1 MKKLFFSLSLFL
13 LLNAENLDE
22 MCQSEGE
29 IRANLTS
36 CYKAA
41 VKIYNSS
48 SDDKDFKNLKD
59 IFLLACENDMKEGCY
74 SAALI
79 YINGYNDVNSELNQ
93 TIILN
98 RYARFL
104 NYALL
109 DNGKKEDKTT
119 AKSYFQRSCELGFKK
134 GCDMRNLLNSL
145 GY

>member
-1 MKKLFFSLSLFL
+1 M

-22 MCQSEGE
+22 MCQSEGD

-48 SDDKDFKNLKD
+48 SDDKDFKKLQK
-59 IFLLACENDMKEGCY
+59 IFLLACENGMKEGCY

-79 YINGYNDVNSELNQ
+79 YLNSYNDVDSELNQ

-98 RYARFL
+98 

-109 DNGKKEDKTT
+109 DNGKKEDKMT

-134 GCDMRNLLNSL
+134 GCDMRNLLEKL

>member
-1 MKKLFFSLSLFL
+1 M

-22 MCQSEGE
+22 MCQSEGD

-36 CYKAA
+36 CDKAA

-48 SDDKDFKNLKD
+48 SDDKDFKKLQK
-59 IFLLACENDMKEGCY
+59 IFLLACENGMKEGCY

-79 YINGYNDVNSELNQ
+79 YLNSYNDVDSELNQ

-109 DNGKKEDKTT
+109 DNGKKEDKMT

-134 GCDMRNLLNSL
+134 GCDMRNLLNSI

>member
-1 MKKLFFSLSLFL
+1 MRKLIFSLSLFL

-22 MCQSEGE
+22 MCQSEGD

-41 VKIYNSS
+41 AKIYNSS
-48 SDDKDFKNLKD
+48 SDDKDFKKLKE

-79 YINGYNDVNSELNQ
+79 YLNSYNDVDSELNQ

-104 NYALL
+104 NYTLL

-134 GCDMRNLLNSL
+134 GCDMRNLLEKL

>member
-1 MKKLFFSLSLFL
+1 M

-22 MCQSEGE
+22 ICQSKGD

-48 SDDKDFKNLKD
+48 SDDKDFKKLQK
-59 IFLLACENDMKEGCY
+59 IFLLACENDIKEGCY

-79 YINGYNDVNSELNQ
+79 YLNSYNDVSSELNQ

-109 DNGKKEDKTT
+109 NNGKKEDKMR

-134 GCDMRNLLNSL
+134 GCDMKNLLNSL

>member
-1 MKKLFFSLSLFL
+1 MKNLILFLSLIV
-13 LLNAENLDE
+13 LLNAEILDE
-22 MCQSEGE
+22 MCQSEGD

-36 CYKAA
+36 CYKAT

-48 SDDKDFKNLKD
+48 SDDKDFKKLQK

-79 YINGYNDVNSELNQ
+79 YLNGYNDVSSGLNQ
-93 TIILN
+93 TIIFN

-109 DNGKKEDKTT
+109 GGGKKEDKMT

-134 GCDMRNLLNSL
+134 GCDMRNLLDKL

>member
-1 MKKLFFSLSLFL
+1 MKKLIFSLSLFL
-13 LLNAENLDE
+13 LLNADNLDE

-29 IRANLTS
+29 VRANLTS

-48 SDDKDFKNLKD
+48 SDDKDFKKLQK

-79 YINGYNDVNSELNQ
+79 YLNSYNDVSSELNQ

-98 RYARFL
+98 RYVRFL

-134 GCDMRNLLNSL
+134 SCDMRNLLEKL

>member
-1 MKKLFFSLSLFL
+1 M
-13 LLNAENLDE
+13 LLNAKNLDE

-48 SDDKDFKNLKD
+48 SDNKDFKKLQK
-59 IFLLACENDMKEGCY
+59 IFLLACENDIKEGCY
-74 SAALI
+74 STALI
-79 YINGYNDVNSELNQ
+79 YINGYNEVGSELNQ

-109 DNGKKEDKTT
+109 DNGKKRTKRLPKAT
-119 AKSYFQRSCELGFKK
+119 FK
-134 GCDMRNLLNSL
+134 DHAS
-145 GY
+145 

>member
-1 MKKLFFSLSLFL
+1 MKNLILFLSLIV

-22 MCQSEGE
+22 MCQSEGD

-48 SDDKDFKNLKD
+48 SDDKDFKKLQK
-59 IFLLACENDMKEGCY
+59 IFLLACENDIKEGCY

-79 YINGYNDVNSELNQ
+79 YINGYNDVSSELNQ

-98 RYARFL
+98 RDFLTTRFWV
-104 NYALL
+104 AA
-109 DNGKKEDKTT
+109 KKRIKRLPKAT
-119 AKSYFQRSCELGFKK
+119 FK
-134 GCDMRNLLNSL
+134 DHAS
-145 GY
+145 

>member
-1 MKKLFFSLSLFL
+1 MKNLILFLSLFL

-22 MCQSEGE
+22 ICQSDGD

-41 VKIYNSS
+41 TKIYNSS
-48 SDDKDFKNLKD
+48 SDDKEFKKLQK

-74 SAALI
+74 SAALN
-79 YINGYNDVNSELNQ
+79 YQNSYNDVGSDQ

-109 DNGKKEDKTT
+109 DNGKKEDKMA

-134 GCDMRNLLNSL
+134 GCDMRNLLEKL

>member
-1 MKKLFFSLSLFL
+1 M
-13 LLNAENLDE
+13 LLNAENLDKI
-22 MCQSEGE
+22 CQSEG
-29 IRANLTS
+29 
-36 CYKAA
+36 A

-48 SDDKDFKNLKD
+48 SDDKEFKKLQK
-59 IFLLACENDMKEGCY
+59 IFLLACENGMKEGCY

-79 YINGYNDVNSELNQ
+79 YLNSYNDVDSELNQ

-98 RYARFL
+98 

-109 DNGKKEDKTT
+109 DNGKKEDKMT

-134 GCDMRNLLNSL
+134 GCDMRNLLEKL

>member
-1 MKKLFFSLSLFL
+1 MKNLILFLSLIM

-22 MCQSEGE
+22 MCQSEGD

-41 VKIYNSS
+41 IKIYNSS
-48 SDDKDFKNLKD
+48 SDDKDFKKLQK

-79 YINGYNDVNSELNQ
+79 YINGYNDVGSELNQ

-98 RYARFL
+98 RYARF
-104 NYALL
+104 
-109 DNGKKEDKTT
+109 
-119 AKSYFQRSCELGFKK
+119 
-134 GCDMRNLLNSL
+134 
-145 GY
+145 

>member
-1 MKKLFFSLSLFL
+1 MKNLILFLSLFL

-22 MCQSEGE
+22 ICQSDGD

-41 VKIYNSS
+41 TKIYNSS
-48 SDDKDFKNLKD
+48 SDDKDFKKLQK

-74 SAALI
+74 SAALN
-79 YINGYNDVNSELNQ
+79 YQNSYNDVGSDQ

-109 DNGKKEDKTT
+109 DNGKKEDKMA

-134 GCDMRNLLNSL
+134 GCDMRNLLEKL

>member
-1 MKKLFFSLSLFL
+1 MKNLILFL
-13 LLNAENLDE
+13 SFIMLLNAENLDE
-22 MCQSEGE
+22 MCQSEGD

-48 SDDKDFKNLKD
+48 SDDKDFKKLQK
-59 IFLLACENDMKEGCY
+59 IFLLACENGMKEGCY

-79 YINGYNDVNSELNQ
+79 YLNSYNDVDSELNQ

-109 DNGKKEDKTT
+109 DNGKKEDKMT

-134 GCDMRNLLNSL
+134 GCDMRNLLNSI

>member
-1 MKKLFFSLSLFL
+1 MKKLILFL
-13 LLNAENLDE
+13 PLIVLLNAENLDE
-22 MCQSEGE
+22 MCQSYGE
-29 IRANLTS
+29 KRANLTS

-41 VKIYNSS
+41 TKIYNSS
-48 SDDKDFKNLKD
+48 SDDKDFKKLKE

-74 SAALI
+74 SAALN
-79 YINGYNDVNSELNQ
+79 YQNSYNDVDSELNQ

-134 GCDMRNLLNSL
+134 GCDMRNLLEKF

>member
-22 MCQSEGE
+22 MCQSEDD

-36 CYKAA
+36 CCKAA

-48 SDDKDFKNLKD
+48 RDDKDFKKLQK
-59 IFLLACENDMKEGCY
+59 IFLLACENGMKEGCY

-79 YINGYNDVNSELNQ
+79 YLNSYNDVDSELNQ

-134 GCDMRNLLNSL
+134 GCDMRNLLDKL

>member
-1 MKKLFFSLSLFL
+1 
-13 LLNAENLDE
+13 
-22 MCQSEGE
+22 
-29 IRANLTS
+29 
-36 CYKAA
+36 
-41 VKIYNSS
+41 
-48 SDDKDFKNLKD
+48 
-59 IFLLACENDMKEGCY
+59 MKEGCY

-79 YINGYNDVNSELNQ
+79 YLNGYNDMGSELNQ

-134 GCDMRNLLNSL
+134 GCDMRNLLEAWVLILILKSIFTINL
-145 GY
+145 NLFI

>member
-1 MKKLFFSLSLFL
+1 MKKLIFSLSLFL
-13 LLNAENLDE
+13 LLNAENLGE
-22 MCQSEGE
+22 MCQSEDD

>member
-1 MKKLFFSLSLFL
+1 MKNLILFL
-13 LLNAENLDE
+13 SFIVLLNAENLDE
-22 MCQSEGE
+22 TCQSEGD

-48 SDDKDFKNLKD
+48 SDNKDFKKLQK
-59 IFLLACENDMKEGCY
+59 IFLLACENDIKEGCY

-79 YINGYNDVNSELNQ
+79 YLNGYNGIDSELNQ

-119 AKSYFQRSCELGFKK
+119 AKSYFQRSCELGFKN
-134 GCDMRNLLNSL
+134 GCNMRNLLEKL

>member
-1 MKKLFFSLSLFL
+1 MKNFILFL
-13 LLNAENLDE
+13 SFIMLLNAENLDGL
-22 MCQSEGE
+22 CQSEGD

-36 CYKAA
+36 CYKAT

-48 SDDKDFKNLKD
+48 SDDKDFKKLKE
-59 IFLLACENDMKEGCY
+59 IFLLACKNDMKEGCY
-74 SAALI
+74 SAALS
-79 YINGYNDVNSELNQ
+79 YINGYNDVGSELNQ

-109 DNGKKEDKTT
+109 GGGKKEDKIT
-119 AKSYFQRSCELGFKK
+119 QRSCELGFKK
-134 GCDMRNLLNSL
+134 GCDMRNLLEKL

>member
-1 MKKLFFSLSLFL
+1 MKNLILFLSLIM
-13 LLNAENLDE
+13 LLNAKNLDE
-22 MCQSEGE
+22 MCQSEGD

-48 SDDKDFKNLKD
+48 SDDKDFKKLKE

-74 SAALI
+74 SAALN
-79 YINGYNDVNSELNQ
+79 YQNSYNDVDSELNQ

-109 DNGKKEDKTT
+109 GGGKKEDKIT
-119 AKSYFQRSCELGFKK
+119 QRSCELGFKK
-134 GCDMRNLLNSL
+134 GCDMRNLLEKF

>member
-1 MKKLFFSLSLFL
+1 M
-13 LLNAENLDE
+13 LLNAKNLDE
-22 MCQSEGE
+22 MCQSEGD

-48 SDDKDFKNLKD
+48 SDDKDFKKLQK
-59 IFLLACENDMKEGCY
+59 IFLLACENGMKEGCY

-79 YINGYNDVNSELNQ
+79 YLNSYNDVDSELNQ

-98 RYARFL
+98 

-109 DNGKKEDKTT
+109 DNGKKEDKMT

-134 GCDMRNLLNSL
+134 GCDMRNLLEKL